1 MISPSARRTML
12 VLAIVGTAASSAA
25 DPMDSD
31 ERKCPSEV
39 RGVRVASSRIRDGVA
54 FTFTVAKPTQLSGL
68 RSLLR
73 DAAMIIEHDSRLAA
87 LHPDPD
93 VMPMSDGDGAVPA
106 LDISIRNTPTGAI
119 VSVRPE
125 EPTHVALLQHN
136 ARNFELFWSSHTCV
150 DTPKLARPTITSAK
164 AVALSPHRLARSTAA
179 PGEAPWRA
187 P

>member
-1 MISPSARRTML
+1 
-12 VLAIVGTAASSAA
+12 
-25 DPMDSD
+25 MDSY

-39 RGVRVASSRIRDGVA
+39 RGVRITSSVLRDGVA
-54 FTFTVAKPTQLSGL
+54 FTFVVAKPTQLAGL

-73 DAAMIIEHDSRLAA
+73 EAATLIEHESKLAA

-93 VMPMSDGDGAVPA
+93 IMPTSDGDGAIPA
-106 LDISIRNTPTGAI
+106 LDISVRNTPTGAI

-125 EPTHVALLQHN
+125 VARQVALIQYN

-150 DTPKLARPTITSAK
+150 DTPKMAKPAVTSTTR
-164 AVALSPHRLARSTAA
+164 VAASSPRREARSREATGAA
-179 PGEAPWRA
+179 PSRA